1 MTSQL
6 FDPLPFKIRI
16 FKPSYV
22 WQSFEGRLYYHDS
35 SCAGTTA
42 LVPRRLIKLPS
53 CLGPGTPYVWDT
65 MLCHIFFATCSSSQ
79 RLASCLH
86 NNNYYY
92 LVWPSE
98 SILRISEMHVK
109 LPSIAKEYFS
119 ELSTACDPCG
129 FHASTPTFASVGWL
143 EFKCFTSNELVA
155 LTLMC
160 VRGLS
165 QLLQLAHVACGMS
178 IMSEHKLP
186 YLPECK

>member
-1 MTSQL
+1 MASQL
-6 FDPLPFKIRI
+6 FDPLPLKIRI

-22 WQSFEGRLYYHDS
+22 QQSFEGRLYYHDS

-42 LVPRRLIKLPS
+42 LILVPRCLIKLPS
-53 CLGPGTPYVWDT
+53 CLGPGMPYVWDT
-65 MLCHIFFATCSSSQ
+65 ILCHIFFATCTSSQ

-109 LPSIAKEYFS
+109 LPSITKECFS

-160 VRGLS
+160 DMVCHSYSNRLV
-165 QLLQLAHVACGMS
+165 LHAACR
-178 IMSEHKLP
+178 
-186 YLPECK
+186 